1 MRSKEARQ
9 GIRAADYLSG
19 SVCSEGAR
27 LSVISPLAIA
37 LMSVRHDGS
46 VVFGP
51 VGGTVQ
57 KRAASALSAC
67 HSDGVRMSDSRISDV
82 FMRTP
87 SGLHVGRQCRR
98 LLRQPLRRRHHR
110 QQQ

>member
-51 VGGTVQ
+51 QSV
-57 KRAASALSAC
+57 A
-67 HSDGVRMSDSRISDV
+67 
-82 FMRTP
+82 P
-87 SGLHVGRQCRR
+87 SKNE
-98 LLRQPLRRRHHR
+98 
-110 QQQ
+110 QQAH